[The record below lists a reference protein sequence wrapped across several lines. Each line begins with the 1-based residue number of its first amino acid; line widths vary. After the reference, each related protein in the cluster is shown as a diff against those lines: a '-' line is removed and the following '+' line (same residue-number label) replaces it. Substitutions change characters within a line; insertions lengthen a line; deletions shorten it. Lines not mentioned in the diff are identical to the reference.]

1 MPSELSIL
9 VLYGLWVMLVILMP
23 VLMAMPQLG
32 LGYLVSPRDEQRRL
46 HGRAARMERALA
58 NSVVAMA
65 LFAPAVLIVFV
76 SASSS
81 TGTLIA
87 ANLFLLARVAYVA
100 VYVAGIAWLRTLLW
114 VTGLLCTAYIYI
126 AAL

>member
-9 VLYGLWVMLVILMP
+9 VLYGLWVVLVILMQ

-32 LGYLVSPRDEQRRL
+32 LGYLVSPRDERRPL

-65 LFAPAVLIVFV
+65 LFAQIGRAHV
-76 SASSS
+76 
-81 TGTLIA
+81 
-87 ANLFLLARVAYVA
+87 
-100 VYVAGIAWLRTLLW
+100 
-114 VTGLLCTAYIYI
+114 
-126 AAL
+126 